1 MSLCNG
7 FANAVSNSVELTL
20 VLFGQGFGLLF
31 INTLQV
37 LLARGTWN
45 STILPKPSCIKDSV
59 AALNSSLAISRADL
73 FPCLKERYAT
83 TGPWEIKTLSRTIC
97 VEGCSMVLS
106 HAELV
111 TSFRNW
117 KKKERN
123 QNNGETGKCS
133 CIAVEICMWKLA
145 SDFWFVLVLFC
156 TEIKMECALAPA
168 L

>member
-37 LLARGTWN
+37 LLARGTRN

-59 AALNSSLAISRADL
+59 AALNSSSAISRVDL
-73 FPCLKERYAT
+73 FPCLKERYDI

-97 VEGCSMVLS
+97 VVVCSMVLS

-111 TSFRNW
+111 TLRN
-117 KKKERN
+117 
-123 QNNGETGKCS
+123 
-133 CIAVEICMWKLA
+133 
-145 SDFWFVLVLFC
+145 
-156 TEIKMECALAPA
+156 
-168 L
+168 

>member
-37 LLARGTWN
+37 LLARGTRN

-59 AALNSSLAISRADL
+59 AALNSSSAISRADL
-73 FPCLKERYAT
+73 FPCLKERYDT
-83 TGPWEIKTLSRTIC
+83 TGPWEIKTSRTIC

-111 TSFRNW
+111 TSLRN
-117 KKKERN
+117 
-123 QNNGETGKCS
+123 
-133 CIAVEICMWKLA
+133 
-145 SDFWFVLVLFC
+145 
-156 TEIKMECALAPA
+156 
-168 L
+168 